1 MNRTNR
7 IIAAVTLA
15 VQRNPAMIDGSSGM
29 FELRINVKFDADGK
43 PCRVF
48 VCPQFETFVVSKSID
63 GFTFPST

>member
-15 VQRNPAMIDGSSGM
+15 MQRNPSALDASSGM
-29 FELRINVKFDADGK
+29 SELRINVKFDAEGK

-48 VCPQFETFVVSKSID
+48 VSPQFETFVVSKSID